1 MKIDGKL
8 VTPNNGIT
16 LRKAPGYVLPFDN
29 NMRNDF
35 GQTINIPF
43 SEGWK
48 ANQIVPITK

>member
-35 GQTINIPF
+35 G
-43 SEGWK
+43 
-48 ANQIVPITK
+48 